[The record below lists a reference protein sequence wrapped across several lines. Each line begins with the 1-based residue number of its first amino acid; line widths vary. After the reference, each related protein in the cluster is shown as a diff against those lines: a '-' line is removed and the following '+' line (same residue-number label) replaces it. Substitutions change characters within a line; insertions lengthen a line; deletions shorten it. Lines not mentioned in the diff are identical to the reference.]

1 MQRVNKPTQT
11 VKQMPTV
18 ESQTDTEAI
27 VLTPEQRARLAKR
40 SSVGIVKILTA
51 QAFLALVVVLISWW
65 LGGNEAAA
73 SALVGAGAYFLPNSI
88 FAVRL
93 LIGLMG
99 GANATAMSFFW
110 GEAFKLGSAI
120 AILGVAAWQFSSWL
134 VWPALLFGLIGVLK
148 GYVVLLALGK
158 LP

>member
-1 MQRVNKPTQT
+1 
-11 VKQMPTV
+11 MPTV

-40 SSVGIVKILTA
+40 SSLGIVKILTA
-51 QAFLALVVVLISWW
+51 QAFLALVVVVISWW

-73 SALVGAGAYFLPNSI
+73 SALVGAGAYFLPNSL

-110 GEAFKLGSAI
+110 GEALKLGSAI
-120 AILGVAAWQFSSWL
+120 AILGVAAWQFSDWL

>member
-40 SSVGIVKILTA
+40 SSLGIVKILTA
-51 QAFLALVVVLISWW
+51 QAFLALVVVVISWW
-65 LGGNEAAA
+65 LGGNEAAV
-73 SALVGAGAYFLPNSI
+73 SALVGAGAYFLPNSL

-110 GEAFKLGSAI
+110 GEALKLGSAI
-120 AILGVAAWQFSSWL
+120 AILGVAAWQFSDWL

>member
-11 VKQMPTV
+11 VVKTAAV
-18 ESQTDTEAI
+18 ENQTETEAI
-27 VLTPEQRARLAKR
+27 VLTPEQRARLARR
-40 SSVGIVKILTA
+40 SALGIVQILTA
-51 QAFLALVVVLISWW
+51 QALLALVVVLISWW
-65 LGGNEAAA
+65 LSGIEAAA
-73 SALVGAGAYFLPNSI
+73 SALIGAGAYFLPNSI

-93 LIGLMG
+93 LIGLLG

-110 GEAFKLGSAI
+110 GEAFKLGTAM
-120 AILGVAAWQFSSWL
+120 ALLGLAAWQFHNWL

>member
-1 MQRVNKPTQT
+1 MQGVNKTTQT
-11 VKQMPTV
+11 RAQAPSV
-18 ESQTDTEAI
+18 ENQTETETI
-27 VLTPEQRARLAKR
+27 VLTPEQAARLAKR
-40 SSVGIVKILTA
+40 SAVGIVQILTA
-51 QAFLALVVVLISWW
+51 QALLALVVVLISGW
-65 LGGNEAAA
+65 LGGIEAAA
-73 SALVGAGAYFLPNSI
+73 SALIGAGAYFLPNSI

-93 LIGLMG
+93 LIGLFG
-99 GANATAMSFFW
+99 GSNATAMSFFW

-120 AILGVAAWQFSSWL
+120 ALLGLAAWQFNQWL

>member
-40 SSVGIVKILTA
+40 SSLGIVKILTA
-51 QAFLALVVVLISWW
+51 QAFLALVVVVISWW

-73 SALVGAGAYFLPNSI
+73 SALVGAGAYFLPNSL

-110 GEAFKLGSAI
+110 GEALKLGSAI
-120 AILGVAAWQFSSWL
+120 AILGVAAWQFSDWL

>member
-11 VKQMPTV
+11 VKQMPAV

-40 SSVGIVKILTA
+40 SSLGIVKILTA
-51 QAFLALVVVLISWW
+51 QAFLALVVVVISWW

-73 SALVGAGAYFLPNSI
+73 SALVGAGAYFLPNSL

-110 GEAFKLGSAI
+110 GEALKLGSAI
-120 AILGVAAWQFSSWL
+120 AILGVAAWQFSDWL

>member
-1 MQRVNKPTQT
+1 MRQVDKYNPSVMQIPSAENQT
-11 VKQMPTV
+11 ETK
-18 ESQTDTEAI
+18 AI
-27 VLTPEQRARLAKR
+27 ELSPEQRVRLARR
-40 SSVGIVKILTA
+40 SALGIVQVLCA
-51 QAFLALVVVLISWW
+51 QVVLALVVIVLSWW
-65 LGGNEAAA
+65 VSGKYAAA

-93 LIGLMG
+93 LLGLVG
-99 GANATAMSFFW
+99 GTNANAASFFI
-110 GEAFKLGSAI
+110 GEILKLGA
-120 AILGVAAWQFSSWL
+120 AVALLALAVWQFNAWL

>member
-1 MQRVNKPTQT
+1 MQRVNKPTQSVAQT
-11 VKQMPTV
+11 PTI
-18 ESQTDTEAI
+18 ENQTETEAI
-27 VLTPEQRARLAKR
+27 VLTPEQRARLARR
-40 SSVGIVKILTA
+40 SALGIVQILTA
-51 QAFLALVVVLISWW
+51 QALLALVVVLISWW
-65 LGGNEAAA
+65 LSGIEAAA
-73 SALVGAGAYFLPNSI
+73 SALIGAGAYFLPNSI

-93 LIGLMG
+93 LIGLLG

-110 GEAFKLGSAI
+110 GEAFKLGTAM
-120 AILGVAAWQFSSWL
+120 ALLGLAAWQFHNWL